1 MRVRRSGGFA
11 GLSRSGE
18 ADLGDASQPELRAFV
33 DTLRTAATR
42 GPGQARDTFVYHVSL
57 DDGPELTVP
66 EGALPADAKS
76 RLDRT
81 LT

>member
-1 MRVRRSGGFA
+1 MRRSGGFA

-18 ADLGDASQPELRAFV
+18 TDLGDADRPELRAFV
-33 DTLRTAATR
+33 DTLRTAAAA
-42 GPGQARDTFVYHVSL
+42 GPGRARDTFVYHVTL

-66 EGALPADAKS
+66 EGALPADAKN

-81 LT
+81 LG